1 MIIKD
6 KYGRQYGWYV
16 DFLYGGKKSTEI
28 DIRDAELK
36 RTANILL
43 SELQKIQN
51 TNEEFENIKTV
62 LRAVIK
68 LPEHIIIKTEKR
80 SVQNEQNRSIR

>member
-6 KYGRQYGWYV
+6 RYGRQYGWYV
-16 DFLYGGKKSTEI
+16 DCIYAGKKSTEI

-43 SELQKIQN
+43 SELQKIQS

-62 LRAVIK
+62 LRAVLK
-68 LPEHIIIKTEKR
+68 LPEHIIIKTNKKECSK
-80 SVQNEQNRSIR
+80 